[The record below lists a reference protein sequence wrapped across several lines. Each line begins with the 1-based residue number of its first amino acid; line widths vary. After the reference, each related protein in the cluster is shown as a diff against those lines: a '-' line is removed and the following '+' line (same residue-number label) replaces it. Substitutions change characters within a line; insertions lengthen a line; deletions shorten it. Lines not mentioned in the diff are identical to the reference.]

1 MAASPGDNNTENK
14 QRKLAV
20 ISRFIDKAFGLYPE
34 WNSNYNLPEP
44 IKPEALSNVDLS
56 KKQLAQVPLTD
67 IEKSVLCGTIL
78 SDTSFKIDTN
88 FVNARFQCRH
98 STRQYTWF
106 VWKFYVILKKFTN
119 RSGMSY
125 SKPDGYQVASPLL
138 PGEQDLGKLKIASKV
153 HTTLTALHSIIC
165 KKNRKTIE
173 RSWLNH
179 MNNYFLMTVWLDDG
193 SITNG
198 RQGVLSFNSTPIQ
211 EQNIFREYL
220 LKVWGIETSLQD
232 TGLVMSNGQKNYRI
246 TIDNQDSLLRLLRY
260 VAPVVPV
267 REMLYKVCFISIVNP
282 SLSQRW
288 KTELK
293 SLVRPEFVSEI
304 DKIYATLPALG
315 PVDPKP

>member
-1 MAASPGDNNTENK
+1 MAANTENK
-14 QRKLAV
+14 QIAV
-20 ISRFIDKAFGLYPE
+20 SFIDKAFALYPE

-44 IKPEALSNVDLS
+44 IKPEALANVDIS
-56 KKQLAQVPLTD
+56 KKKMAQVPLTD
-67 IEKSVLCGTIL
+67 IEKAVLCGTIL
-78 SDTSFKIDTN
+78 ADTSFGIDTN
-88 FVNARFQCRH
+88 FVNARFQSRH

-106 VWKFYVILKKFTN
+106 VWKFYVILKEFTN
-119 RSGMSY
+119 RSGIVY
-125 SKPDGYQVASPLL
+125 TKPDGYQAASPLQ
-138 PGEQDLGKLKIASKV
+138 PGEGMPSPVGAWPYLGKLKIASKV
-153 HTTLTALHSIIC
+153 HTTLTALHGIIC

-198 RQGVLSFNSTPIQ
+198 RQGVLSFNSTPVK
-211 EQNIFREYL
+211 EQDIFREYL
-220 LKVWGIETSLQD
+220 LKVWGVETSLQD
-232 TGLVMSNGQKNYRI
+232 TGLVMQNGQKSYRI

-267 REMLYKVCFISIVNP
+267 REMLYKVCFMSKVNP

-293 SLVRPEFVSEI
+293 SLVRPEFVAEI
-304 DKIYATLPALG
+304 DKIYA
-315 PVDPKP
+315 DFR